1 MATDNKL
8 DGAEEETYALVPLS
22 PPRTSP
28 LDALLAFVHD
38 VTGSGTV
45 RDGLKLIV
53 VGGILEASR
62 RGLAALCRQVYYCE
76 SLRVPSSTLSC
87 RSSKPSTTP
96 DATIEAI
103 FSEDDPA
110 YRWIIAWLSVPER
123 QQDARNFEVISTKYQ
138 DDLPEQLAGVEDA
151 EKGGRALSRGLA
163 LIPAFDHPRYIR
175 FEGRMYRFER
185 YTENKLFGDPV
196 AMLKVSTSIK
206 QSASRLVTY
215 TPAKGNTYWHE
226 TSSRPA
232 RSLQSVVLPEG
243 VKERVV
249 RDLSEFLAGS
259 SWYAERGYLCYGVP
273 GSGKSSLISC
283 MAGHFSL
290 PVYIVNLAQSGLD
303 DSALSELIGLCPP
316 KSILL
321 MEDIRVASDASDGD
335 AADERTGRNVNS
347 MLVPSKASTVTLS
360 GLQYGRL
367 DCVTYVGRMDVLI
380 EFKYATSQ
388 QIHDLFTNFYPPTST
403 KDLKPNDLADRF
415 AEQVPGNA
423 FSVAAIQGFLM
434 QYRSEPEQ
442 AVQNVQGWVSRGGK
456 SG

>member
-1 MATDNKL
+1 MPTDSEL
-8 DGAEEETYALVPLS
+8 DGAGAETFAIALPLS
-22 PPRTSP
+22 PPRSSP
-28 LDALLAFVHD
+28 LDTLLAFVHD

-62 RGLAALCRQVYYCE
+62 RGLTALCKQVYYY
-76 SLRVPSSTLSC
+76 
-87 RSSKPSTTP
+87 
-96 DATIEAI
+96 ATIEAI

-151 EKGGRALSRGLA
+151 EKGNRALSRGLA
-163 LIPAFDHPRYIR
+163 LIPAFDHPRYIK

-196 AMLKVSTSIK
+196 AMLKVSVLSRSQSAIHSLIASAHSTSIK
-206 QSASRLVTY
+206 QSASRLVTH

-249 RDLSEFLAGS
+249 RDLSEFLGGA
-259 SWYAERGYLCYGVP
+259 SWYANRGYLCYGVP
-273 GSGKSSLISC
+273 GSGKTSLISAV
-283 MAGHFSL
+283 AGHFSL

-303 DSALSELIGLCPP
+303 DSALSELIGLC
-316 KSILL
+316 
-321 MEDIRVASDASDGD
+321 
-335 AADERTGRNVNS
+335 
-347 MLVPSKASTVTLS
+347 
-360 GLQYGRL
+360 
-367 DCVTYVGRMDVLI
+367 RMDVWV
-380 EFKYATSQ
+380 EFKNATTQ
-388 QIHDLFTNFYPPTST
+388 QIHDLFTNFYPSTST
-403 KDLKPNDLADRF
+403 SGTKSNDLADRF
-415 AEQVPGNA
+415 AEQVPDNA

-434 QYRSEPEQ
+434 QYRSEPEE
-442 AVQNVQGWVSRGGK
+442 AVENVGEWVSRGGK
-456 SG
+456 AE